1 VILAKLYQTRRW
13 RKPVAICRGDRFKT
27 IGGQTAI
34 KQQTMPGMFKNV
46 RRDIRRQGAKN
57 PC

>member
-13 RKPVAICRGDRFKT
+13 WKPVAIGGGDRFVT

-34 KQQTMPGMFKNV
+34 KQPTLSGMFKNV
-46 RRDIRRQGAKN
+46 RRDIHRQWAQN